1 MERCEARA
9 PRDGARRPWRLTDRQ
24 LRHIVRRAGQA
35 RAAGDRAVQL
45 HGVVILLRQPGRRR
59 HGCWQQRRS
68 SSAVADDAPTASSA
82 KPEQLSKRQQRSSMR
97 LADFQR
103 RMELQRAQTAA
114 KLLQLWSVVWLQRL
128 VRRRLVERSRLYYP
142 FIVELAAE
150 VALVREPG
158 ADAGLQKAKADASE
172 ACVAPLGSAATFRAA
187 GRRWRLRSARWAQEL
202 RCRLRRRWPGWV
214 HCPLRPRPGLRR
226 RRRW

>member
-1 MERCEARA
+1 MRVISQEERKSPRRRAMERCEARA

-82 KPEQLSKRQQRSSMR
+82 KPEQLSKRKQRSSMR
-97 LADFQR
+97 HSIFCQCEQR
-103 RMELQRAQTAA
+103 PTRITLHAHT
-114 KLLQLWSVVWLQRL
+114 
-128 VRRRLVERSRLYYP
+128 
-142 FIVELAAE
+142 
-150 VALVREPG
+150 
-158 ADAGLQKAKADASE
+158 
-172 ACVAPLGSAATFRAA
+172 VAPVWRAELSCPGWDGCA
-187 GRRWRLRSARWAQEL
+187 RGPPVGVLRSAAAPAGRVPVLGRFHHRRTPCLCAGFGGPASRYCGAVTR
-202 RCRLRRRWPGWV
+202 RCV
-214 HCPLRPRPGLRR
+214 
-226 RRRW
+226 